1 MGVTEKEFSK
11 EKLKVTL
18 AKLFGFLEYDQLI
31 EGFYNEDDY
40 NKYKDE
46 DDDVIINALAE
57 EYANNLYPEILGQ
70 FKTFVPN
77 IFGYDSEGELLSSE
91 LFYLPAVKIYEDI
104 DTSYNDGVTVV
115 YDTNE
120 IYMLTN
126 GDIIQVMSLVVQIKE
141 FMMNYRGYVQELKG
155 DISFAFEEEDLFGRL
170 WDIAAGYRDE
180 EDE

>member
-1 MGVTEKEFSK
+1 
-11 EKLKVTL
+11 
-18 AKLFGFLEYDQLI
+18 
-31 EGFYNEDDY
+31 
-40 NKYKDE
+40 
-46 DDDVIINALAE
+46 
-57 EYANNLYPEILGQ
+57 
-70 FKTFVPN
+70 
-77 IFGYDSEGELLSSE
+77 
-91 LFYLPAVKIYEDI
+91 
-104 DTSYNDGVTVV
+104 VTVV

-126 GDIIQVMSLVVQIKE
+126 GDIIQVMSLVVQTKE